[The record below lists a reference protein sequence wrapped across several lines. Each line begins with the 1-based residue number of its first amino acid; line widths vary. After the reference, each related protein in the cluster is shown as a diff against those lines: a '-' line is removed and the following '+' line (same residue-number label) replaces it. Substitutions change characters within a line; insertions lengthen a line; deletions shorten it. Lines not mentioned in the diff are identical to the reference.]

1 MGAAPAVAIIK
12 KSEAFASDFFVFTLG
27 VECSGA
33 SQHLY
38 PVACAYVGLFAFDG
52 CDTRKY
58 FTLDGFEQCAAAG
71 RDVRYLVGHAEF
83 VDAGNRVA
91 ATDEGEGAVLGSF
104 GNSLGDSA

>member
-58 FTLDGFEQCAAAG
+58 FTLDGFEQCAAA
-71 RDVRYLVGHAEF
+71 
-83 VDAGNRVA
+83 
-91 ATDEGEGAVLGSF
+91 DEGEGAVLGSF